1 MRYVTLQP
9 LYVAFDRRCVLC
21 ARFQVALQVLY
32 KQVGMLLPNV
42 CALRTLRLGAKRTAK
57 TAAETEEGPS
67 RLIPWTR
74 SRSLGSALRCIVFP
88 SGSRWE
94 PEQGEWIRIN

>member
-1 MRYVTLQP
+1 MRYACPAHP
-9 LYVAFDRRCVLC
+9 LCGVLIVDV
-21 ARFQVALQVLY
+21 FQVALQVLY

-42 CALRTLRLGAKRTAK
+42 GALRTLRLRAKRTAK

-67 RLIPWTR
+67 RLAVWTR
-74 SRSLGSALRCIVFP
+74 SRSLGTALRCIVFP

-94 PEQGEWIRIN
+94 LEQGEWMRVN